1 MKTVN
6 ITSKTTMNV
15 PSNFTMKEL
24 FEANKASFPE
34 GTTLEKAY
42 PTLNARVKSL
52 IKKGELVIA
61 TSVKTVEGRGRVAI
75 VYALP
80 TASLNPKDKN
90 SPISVAKKQGREVK
104 VEKVDGVLV
113 PIVAVTTGETVT
125 ETPAVDADASTDV
138 TPEAVV
144 DTSATVDVSVEVVPE
159 PSADPVETVETVA
172 TAS

>member
-104 VEKVDGVLV
+104 VEKIDGVLV
-113 PIVAVTTGETVT
+113 PIVNVDDATTDAATEAV
-125 ETPAVDADASTDV
+125 ADV
-138 TPEAVV
+138 TPEVIL
-144 DTSATVDVSVEVVPE
+144 DTAADATVEVAVEVVPE
-159 PSADPVETVETVA
+159 VTASVETPAETVA
-172 TAS
+172 SA